1 MPDHTAKTGV
11 GVYANGPDCMKCH
24 YFGISWDPGKPYSCR
39 LMGFKSRRLPALE
52 VLSTDGA
59 PCMGF
64 VEKQNPSLAM
74 PLPAKSDHK
83 TPVKA
88 AAPLRNLRS
97 TQVWEA

>member
-1 MPDHTAKTGV
+1 
-11 GVYANGPDCMKCH
+11 
-24 YFGISWDPGKPYSCR
+24 
-39 LMGFKSRRLPALE
+39 
-52 VLSTDGA
+52 
-59 PCMGF
+59 MGF